1 MDPLGLARA
10 TLGTLSSSSCITLQV
25 AALPRQPW
33 LLGVGF
39 TERLSKCQGTL
50 RGLVEV
56 KASSPKLGRA
66 VLRVSL
72 RVQRGGRRPA
82 VLFSTQCQLA

>member
-1 MDPLGLARA
+1 M
-10 TLGTLSSSSCITLQV
+10 GTSSSCITLQV

-50 RGLVEV
+50 RVVEV
-56 KASSPKLGRA
+56 ESPIPWVRRA

-82 VLFSTQCQLA
+82 VSTQCQPSLTPN